1 MRRGFTLVEV
11 LMGLVLTMLVG
22 GVIYQLLNNNQ
33 RVTRAQLAQTSMQ
46 DNVRSG
52 ALVVANE
59 LREIGYDSI
68 PTSLALNG
76 SVNTINP
83 DLLIMLPGRIRYKA
97 TRGTGFTCAA
107 PTTTQVKLR
116 RSDYVGV
123 QTPVQNDSVAV
134 YIEGQASTVGDDA
147 WVHANIANVGA
158 GTCAD
163 GVTPAWVLTVAY
175 PGAYTNMAAILAT
188 VVQGGPVR
196 VLEVMEMK
204 YYSSGGRMWLGMQS
218 VTAGG
223 GMEPV
228 VGPLSDSTVAGVRGL
243 TFEYLNTANNAAL
256 LAKDV
261 RTVRLTLQGITAEQV
276 RRSGAPKASTDTLAL
291 VSRVALRNTLR
302 P

>member
-11 LMGLVLTMLVG
+11 LIGLVLTMLVG

-33 RVTRAQLAQTSMQ
+33 RVTRGQLAQTSMQ

-52 ALVVANE
+52 ALVIGNE

-68 PTSLALNG
+68 PTSVGLIG
-76 SVNTINP
+76 SVNTANP
-83 DLLIMLPGRIRYKA
+83 DLITMLPGRIRYKA

-107 PTTTQVKLR
+107 PTATQVKLKK
-116 RSDYVGV
+116 STYIGV
-123 QTPVQNDSVAV
+123 QTPVQDDSIALYV
-134 YIEGQASTVGDDA
+134 EGSSSTVGDDA
-147 WVHANIANVGA
+147 WVHAGVTAVVS
-158 GTCAD
+158 GTCLD
-163 GVTPAWVLTVAY
+163 GSAAWVLTVGY
-175 PGAYTNMAAILAT
+175 PGAYTNIGAVLGT

-196 VLEVMEMK
+196 VLEVMEMR
-204 YYSSGGRMWLGMQS
+204 YYSSAGRMWLGMQS
-218 VTAGG
+218 LAPAGG

-243 TFEYLNTANNAAL
+243 TFEYLNTANGTAL

-261 RTVRLTLQGITAEQV
+261 RTVRLTLQGISAEQV
-276 RRSGAPKASTDTLAL
+276 RRSGAPKALTDSLLL